1 MIRALFA
8 MAAALASAGSA
19 AQTLYRCTGA
29 DGRVTYQDTPCA
41 TDRGQKRIEVA
52 RPDSRDEVE
61 ARMLLER
68 EAAQGSDLA
77 GRFAG
82 DARSREI
89 ERMRELEA
97 RAREERLRRQ
107 REAEKRTVEE
117 IPWET
122 PWGFAGKPGQ
132 ARPQAKP
139 SS

>member
-1 MIRALFA
+1 VIRAVLA
-8 MAAALASAGSA
+8 VAIALASSGSA

-29 DGRVTYQDTPCA
+29 DGRVTYQDIPCA
-41 TDRGQKRIEVA
+41 TDRGQKRIDVA
-52 RPDSRDEVE
+52 RPEPRDEVE

-68 EAAQGSDLA
+68 EAAHDNDLA
-77 GRFAG
+77 RRFAG

-122 PWGFAGKPGQ
+122 PWGFPGKPGQ
-132 ARPQAKP
+132 ARPQTKP
-139 SS
+139 VN

>member
-8 MAAALASAGSA
+8 MAVALASAGSA
-19 AQTLYRCTGA
+19 AQTLYRCTGT
-29 DGRVTYQDTPCA
+29 DGRVTYQDIPCA

-68 EAAQGSDLA
+68 EAAHGSDLA

-122 PWGFAGKPGQ
+122 PWGFPGKPGQ
-132 ARPQAKP
+132 ARPQTKP
-139 SS
+139 TS